1 MFFQKNVTTMTD
13 EQIRNEFKRL
23 WNAELVKRVDSRDFS
38 KAYNYAQRK
47 HSIRDWAMKNYFDF
61 ASESSVRF
69 KEACDAFDEGDI
81 FWTFMLI
88 REFASVP
95 DFSNMAK
102 QFTNKRRAFLSD
114 KRKESVINKR
124 STRWYMHDVMKQ
136 AKTGEDFIKGAL
148 EDFAL
153 YEQYKAEKKY
163 KSAYQIIA
171 LTNKT
176 DDYTANIK
184 KYLYYAAKRPIT
196 PENEKQTLA
205 YFEYAGKYYNFKRKL
220 RNGNGYLLIKDI
232 DILMATIAFYH
243 NGGTVDEEQLH
254 ADLHR
259 TVKVYTNESMFPP
272 ICTLANYLYQI
283 DEIDMEKAVLDVLVK
298 HGEAINEKY
307 KKRYTFLELMQENS
321 SNFIFRHDARTPLEC
336 IIFDE
341 NQHNI
346 KQLILDSS
354 KNKAPNSWCIVIKN
368 TVKTFELNYKFY
380 YEDRLLAT
388 LESIF
393 DMEFGDFV
401 LEYAMSTFFS
411 GDMHFR
417 GQHSMLV
424 ITSGKNKF
432 TDFPKIGVMIKMEP
446 ITKKLVNI
454 HYCILYLPEEEYT
467 EQILDE
473 DVEYINSI
481 LKGTAGTRFNTFID
495 TIESLIWRAV
505 RTLLEK

>member
-1 MFFQKNVTTMTD
+1 MFFQKNVSVMTD
-13 EQIRNEFKRL
+13 EQVRNEFKRL
-23 WNAELVKRVDSRDFS
+23 WNAELTKRVDARDFS
-38 KAYNYAQRK
+38 KAYNYALRK
-47 HSIRDWAMKNYFDF
+47 YSIKDWALKNYFDF
-61 ASESSVRF
+61 TSESSIRF

-95 DFSNMAK
+95 DFSVMAK
-102 QFTNKRRAFLSD
+102 QLTNKRRAFLSD

-136 AKTGEDFIKGAL
+136 ATSGEEFIKAAL

-153 YEQYKAEKKY
+153 YEQYKAEQKY
-163 KSAYQIIA
+163 KSAYRIIA
-171 LTNKT
+171 LTDKM

-184 KYLYYAAKRPIT
+184 KFLYYAAKRPIT

-205 YFEYAGKYYNFKRKL
+205 FFEYAGKYYNFKRKL
-220 RNGNGYLLIKDI
+220 RNGKGTITIKDI
-232 DILMATIAFYH
+232 DVLMATIAFYH
-243 NGGTVDEEQLH
+243 NGGTVDEERLH

-259 TVKVYTNESMFPP
+259 TVKVYCHESMLPP
-272 ICTLANYLYQI
+272 IFTLANYLYQI
-283 DEIDMEKAVLDVLVK
+283 DEIDMEKAVLDVLIK

-307 KKRYTFLELMQENS
+307 KKRYTFLQLMQENS

-336 IIFDE
+336 IPYNNKHDDLRT
-341 NQHNI
+341 
-346 KQLILDSS
+346 LITDSIRD
-354 KNKAPNSWCIVIKN
+354 KAPNTWCIVIKN
-368 TVKTFELNYKFY
+368 IVKTFELNYKFY

-393 DMEFGDFV
+393 DTEFGDFV
-401 LEYAMSTFFS
+401 LEYAMNTYFS
-411 GDMHFR
+411 GDMQCR
-417 GQHSMLV
+417 GQRSMLV

-454 HYCILYLPEEEYT
+454 HYCILYLPEEEYPQ
-467 EQILDE
+467 EVLDA

-481 LKGTAGTRFNTFID
+481 LAGSAGTRFNTFID
-495 TIESLIWRAV
+495 TIESHIWRAV
-505 RTLLEK
+505 RTLLER